1 MTIQPLFPVSL
12 LKYSGVFL
20 SFVLLISPTSV
31 LPHPGHGDEFQSESE
46 ATIPSGI
53 TVDAKTLERLGIRI
67 EPVKRDLMNIGIKT
81 TGKIE
86 TLPRKT
92 VEITSPL
99 AGKVIE
105 LLVEPGDTV
114 SQGEVVAVISSP
126 ELISLRV
133 ESLKNQA
140 EAESQFK
147 QAEANLEL
155 AQQNYQRQL
164 NIAEAEI
171 EQANNQLKA
180 AQLRYERDKAIVE
193 RGAVVGVKR
202 ENYQR
207 QLEIAQAEIEQ
218 AETTLAVA
226 LENYQRDEELTNSGA
241 LPRRNYLESKERL
254 ANAKTALAR
263 AQSRRDVLSADTDVK
278 QAEID
283 LPVRDLRE
291 SETLLAQAQAQQ
303 IRANQKRDVLE
314 AEAALKRAE
323 AELEAAKSNLN
334 LSKTIYETRLQQLGT
349 LGNSEGKVVIT
360 APISGVVSER
370 KITLG
375 QSVDDAGLPLMKIQ
389 DNSQVWATANLYE
402 KDIAQIQLGQNIRL
416 KVASLPNRV
425 FEGRVAQISP
435 FVEGETRVISVRA
448 ELENQDNL
456 LKPGMFAELE
466 LMTEK
471 TANPVIS
478 IPENAIVEANHQN
491 LVYVQN
497 GQDFTPV
504 EVTIGQQFAAQV
516 EITQGLFEGDQIVT
530 EGAIQLYAQSLR
542 GGNKTAEH
550 HEDESHSNSSVNPQ
564 IMGINLPQTVP
575 GWFIFPAFGVIAST
589 AFWLGRRSQNITK
602 KQTEV
607 SDQVLDA
614 LVEID

>member
-1 MTIQPLFPVSL
+1 MNQPFYL
-12 LKYSGVFL
+12 LSFLKSSGVLLSLIFL
-20 SFVLLISPTSV
+20 MSPIPV
-31 LPHPGHGDEFQSESE
+31 FAHAGHGDEFHSESE
-46 ATIPSGI
+46 ATTPSGI
-53 TVDAKTLERLGIRI
+53 TVDAQTLQRLGIRI
-67 EPVKRDLMNIGIKT
+67 EPVTRDFMNIGIKT

-92 VEITSPL
+92 VEVTSPL

-114 SQGEVVAVISSP
+114 SQGQVVAVLSSP
-126 ELISLRV
+126 ELVSLRV
-133 ESLKNQA
+133 EALQNQGEA
-140 EAESQFK
+140 EAHLK

-155 AQQNYQRQL
+155 AQQNYQRQQ
-164 NIAEAEI
+164 NIAAAEI

-180 AQLRYERDKAIVE
+180 AQLRYERDQAIVE
-193 RGAVVGVKR
+193 RGAVVGVTR

-207 QLEIAQAEIEQ
+207 QIEIAKAEIEQ
-218 AETTLAVA
+218 AETTLEVA
-226 LENYQRDEELTNSGA
+226 LENYQRDEELTNAGA
-241 LPRRNYLESKERL
+241 LPRRNFLESKERL
-254 ANAKTALAR
+254 ANAKTDLAR
-263 AQSRRDVLSADTDVK
+263 AQSRRDVLSADTEVK

-291 SETLLAQAQAQQ
+291 SETLLAEAEAQL
-303 IRANQKRDVLE
+303 IRANQKREVLE
-314 AEAALKRAE
+314 AEAELKRAA

-334 LSKTIYETRLQQLGT
+334 LSKTTYETRLQQLGT
-349 LGNSEGKVVIT
+349 GGNTEGKVIIT
-360 APISGVVSER
+360 APISGVVSHRE
-370 KITLG
+370 ITLG

-402 KDIAQIQLGQNIRL
+402 KDIAQVRLGQNVRL
-416 KVASLPNRV
+416 KVASLPNQV
-425 FEGRVAQISP
+425 FQGRVAQISP

-471 TANPVIS
+471 TANSVIS
-478 IPENAIVEANHQN
+478 IPENAIVEANGKA

-497 GQDFTPV
+497 GQYFTPV
-504 EVTIGQQFAAQV
+504 EVTVGQQFANQV

-530 EGAIQLYAQSLR
+530 EGSIQLYAQSLR
-542 GGNKTAEH
+542 GGNKTAEK
-550 HEDESHSNSSVNPQ
+550 HEDETHSSTPVQPQ
-564 IMGINLPQTVP
+564 LMGIEMPQTVP
-575 GWFIFPAFGVIAST
+575 GWLVFPAFGLIAST
-589 AFWLGRRSQNITK
+589 AFWLGRRSQNSSE

-607 SDQVLDA
+607 SGEVIDSLVNLD
-614 LVEID
+614 